1 MPRKKARIEKIVHAL
16 GKQELAYWRS
26 QVAYLRDW
34 STFSKFFSA
43 LGICDGSARLVKL
56 SSSNIK
62 QIGLDKMEDLK
73 NGYQISGRGGLIILI
88 LEYPPESLERSETA
102 RKAIRKLKLDPVSV
116 LPVFTDTKREKT
128 FITLQVPI
136 GKRFEYRSIPIER
149 EEVEESILTTLY
161 ETKKGIENL
170 DERSATDI
178 REVVWKCAGRAPLTK
193 NFFED
198 MHDSITAL
206 EEIAGKVLKDHIKNR
221 RFAVQL
227 MTRLMITYMIQ
238 KKGWLEKDRHYL
250 DEYLYKKPD
259 GQYYDKL
266 RELFFEILNKPTEK
280 RDRNRECPNTPY
292 LNGGLFKETKL
303 DREGPRKIDD
313 EVSYGKLVDGFLS
326 KYRYL
331 TGEHSPDF
339 TSVTIDPEVIGM
351 VYENYINVTE
361 RKQKGAYYTKKYVVQ
376 FMCRLALKSYLERF
390 LSPQKALRLA
400 CAQDTIGL
408 NDGEKKEI
416 LKVLKEIKIL
426 DPACGSGAYLQG
438 MMRELEGIRAALG
451 DRTNRANL
459 RREIILNN
467 LRGVD
472 IDPAAVWICK
482 IRLWLNLIDLK
493 KEYKKEEAREFLL
506 PQLTFRVRTGDSLLD
521 KWEDAELNGWGMK
534 RQTRIFWEKHRD
546 LLKEKRKEHELY
558 SKEPKKSE
566 KIENEILEIERKLFM
581 AIMKEGRKV
590 LEEKVK
596 EYEELLKD
604 YGPPLCLWDIYFQ
617 DVFKDGGFDIVI
629 MNPPYVRQED
639 IGKEKIFEYVHNFK
653 KSLQEKYGIRTE
665 YGFDKRSDLYVYFYG
680 RLNDL
685 LRKEGTAVMVT
696 SNSWLDVGYG
706 VALQKFLLENFKIRY
721 IFESSWE
728 RWFGSSVNTDI
739 VVLEKA
745 SYSENKQEKG
755 QNYVRFITFRGSLL
769 DQMADPV
776 DGLPKLLEK
785 VAKTTEW
792 EEGSIVRIYPK
803 KQKELFEE
811 GLA

>member
-1 MPRKKARIEKIVHAL
+1 MPRRRAKIKKIIHTL
-16 GKQELAYWRS
+16 GKHELVYWRS
-26 QVAYLRDW
+26 QVAYLTDW
-34 STFSKFFSA
+34 STFSKFFST
-43 LGICDGSARLVKL
+43 LGMCDESARLVKL

-62 QIGLDKMEDLK
+62 QIGLDRIEDLK
-73 NGYQISGRGGLIILI
+73 NGYQISGSGGLIILI
-88 LEYPPESLERSETA
+88 LEYPLKSLERSETA
-102 RKAIRKLKLDPVSV
+102 RRAIRKLKLDPVSV
-116 LPVFTDTKREKT
+116 LPVFTDTKKEKT

-136 GKRFEYRSIPIER
+136 SKRFEYRSIPIER
-149 EEVEESILTTLY
+149 KEVEESILTTLY
-161 ETKKGIENL
+161 EIKRGIEDL
-170 DERSATDI
+170 DEKSAPNI
-178 REVVWKCAGRAPLTK
+178 REVIWKCAGRAPLTK
-193 NFFED
+193 KFFED
-198 MHDSITAL
+198 MHDSIKAL
-206 EEIAGKVLKDHIKNR
+206 EEIAGKVFKDHIKNR

-227 MTRLMITYMIQ
+227 MTRLMVTYMIQ
-238 KKGWLEKDRHYL
+238 KKGWLEKHRHYL

-280 RDRNRECPNTPY
+280 RDRVRECPNTPY

-313 EVSYGKLVDGFLS
+313 EVSYDKLVDGFLS

-331 TGEHSPDF
+331 TAEHSPDF

-361 RKQKGAYYTKKYVVQ
+361 RKQKGAFYTKKYVVQ

-400 CAQDTIGL
+400 CVQDATGL

-416 LKVLKEIKIL
+416 LRVLKKIKVL

-438 MMRELEGIRAALG
+438 MMRELEGIRAVLG
-451 DRTNRANL
+451 DRTNRVNL

-467 LRGVD
+467 LHGVD

-493 KEYKKEEAREFLL
+493 KEYKKEEAKEFLL
-506 PQLTFRVRTGDSLLD
+506 PQLTFRIRTGESLLD
-521 KWEDAELNGWGMK
+521 KWEDAELNGWGME
-534 RQTRIFWEKHRD
+534 RQVGIFWQEQQD
-546 LLKEKRKEHELY
+546 LLGEKRKEHELY

-566 KIENEILEIERKLFM
+566 EIENEILKVERKLFI
-581 AIMKEGRKV
+581 AIMKEGREI
-590 LEEKVK
+590 LEEEIK

-604 YGPPLCLWDIYFQ
+604 YGPPLCLWDTYFH

-653 KSLQEKYGIRTE
+653 KNLQEKYGTRTK

-680 RLNDL
+680 RLKDL
-685 LRKEGTAVMVT
+685 LCKDGVAVMVT
-696 SNSWLDVGYG
+696 SNSWLDVEYG
-706 VALQKFLLENFKIRY
+706 GALQKFLLENFKIEY
-721 IFESSWE
+721 IFESSEE

-739 VVLEKA
+739 IVLEKA
-745 SYSENKQEKG
+745 TNNEDKQDREEN
-755 QNYVRFITFRGSLL
+755 YLRFVTFRGSLL

-776 DGLPKLLEK
+776 DGLPKMLEK
-785 VAKTTEW
+785 IDKTTKW
-792 EEGSIVRIYPK
+792 EKGNITRIYPK
-803 KQKELFEE
+803 KQKKLFEE
-811 GLA
+811 GQE